1 MLLGLLL
8 CRFIIIVSLTNGY
21 EMDDTDTV
29 IDGTRVMALIN
40 PFMESKVWEV
50 TRIAREQLTHS
61 NQ

>member
-1 MLLGLLL
+1 
-8 CRFIIIVSLTNGY
+8 LTNGY

-50 TRIAREQLTHS
+50 TRIAREQLT
-61 NQ
+61 